1 MIIWLMLAL
10 FFVMLLAGVPIY
22 LVLGSLAVIGW
33 LVDGTPLIAL
43 AQQFSNELNSQTL
56 VAVPLFVIA
65 ATFMER
71 GGITRALV
79 DFASLIA
86 GRSRGGLAIIC
97 VIATTFFAAICGSS
111 VATAMAMGTA
121 LIPTM
126 AARKYP
132 AGFSVG
138 TVGAAGTL
146 GILIPPSLPLLIYG
160 LVAETS
166 VPRLFLAGVIPGLL
180 QGVLFVGFIIWYARK
195 NKLPVEDKLESGEV
209 VRRFRNALPALA
221 IPMFVLGGIYSG
233 LITVSEAAGV
243 AAFTAIIVSVFVYR
257 AVSLREIP
265 GVLTD
270 GIRQTAVI
278 IVIIL
283 SALALGH
290 WLTSAGVTR
299 SIVTFVSDV
308 GLNAWQFLLLANV
321 IMFILGM
328 FLEVISVILIFVPLV
343 LPIIQHLGID
353 PIHFGL
359 IVVINMEL
367 ALLTPPVGLNLFILK
382 NISGEK
388 IGTIIRGTMPYVM
401 ILMFLLLLVT
411 FIPQLSLWLPELAY
425 GK

>member
-10 FFVMLLAGVPIY
+10 FFIMLLAGVPIY
-22 LVLGSLAVIGW
+22 LVLGCLAVIGW
-33 LVDGTPLIAL
+33 LADGVPLISL
-43 AQQFSNELNSQTL
+43 AQQFANEMNSQTL

-71 GGITRALV
+71 GGITRALIN
-79 DFASLIA
+79 FAGTIA
-86 GRSRGGLAIIC
+86 GRNRGGLAIVC

-126 AARKYP
+126 AGRNYP
-132 AGFSVG
+132 ASFSVG

-160 LVAETS
+160 LIAEAS

-180 QGVLFVGFIIWYARK
+180 QGGLFVAYIIWYSRK
-195 NKLPVEDKLESGEV
+195 NKLPLEDRMSFAETLKCCRE
-209 VRRFRNALPALA
+209 AIPALF
-221 IPMFVLGGIYSG
+221 IPLVVLGGIYTG
-233 LITVSEAAGV
+233 FVTVSEAAGV
-243 AAFTAIIVSVFVYR
+243 AAFAAIIVSVFIYR
-257 AVSLREIP
+257 EVPLREIP
-265 GVLTD
+265 DVLSD

-283 SALALGH
+283 SALAFGH

-299 SIVTFVSDV
+299 SIATMVTEW
-308 GLNAWQFLLLANV
+308 GLNAWQFLLLANA
-321 IMFILGM
+321 IMFVLGM

-343 LPIIQHLGID
+343 LPIISHLGID
-353 PIHFGL
+353 PVHFGL
-359 IVVINMEL
+359 VVVLNMEL

-382 NISGEK
+382 NISGERMA
-388 IGTIIRGTMPYVM
+388 TVIRGTLPFVL
-401 ILMFLLLLVT
+401 ILMFLLLIVT
-411 FIPQLSLWLPELAY
+411 FVPQISLWLPDLAY
-425 GK
+425 GR

>member
-33 LVDGTPLIAL
+33 LVEGTPLIAL
-43 AQQFSNELNSQTL
+43 AQQFANELNSQTL
-56 VAVPLFVIA
+56 VAVPLFVVA

-71 GGITRALV
+71 GGITRALI
-79 DFASLIA
+79 DFASLLA

-132 AGFSVG
+132 GSFSVG

-166 VPRLFLAGVIPGLL
+166 VPQLFLAGVIPGLL
-180 QGVLFVGFIIWYARK
+180 QGVLFVGYIVWYARK
-195 NKLPVEDKLESGEV
+195 NELPVEDKLDSGEV
-209 VRRFRNALPALA
+209 FQRFRRALPALL
-221 IPMFVLGGIYSG
+221 IPVLVLGGIYSG
-233 LITVSEAAGV
+233 LVTISEAAGV
-243 AAFTAIIVSVFVYR
+243 AAFIALMVSVFVYR
-257 AVSLREIP
+257 AVSLRDIP

-278 IVIIL
+278 IVIIM

-290 WLTSAGVTR
+290 WLTSEGITR
-299 SIVTFVSDV
+299 SIVDFVNAT
-308 GLNAWQFLLLANV
+308 GLTSGQFLILANV
-321 IMFILGM
+321 VMFVLGM

-343 LPIIQHLGID
+343 LPIIEHLGID
-353 PIHFGL
+353 PVHFGL

-382 NISGEK
+382 NISGEG
-388 IGTIIRGTMPYVM
+388 IGTVIRGTMPYVM
-401 ILMFLLLLVT
+401 ILLVLLILVT
-411 FIPQLSLWLPELAY
+411 FVPQISMWLPELAY

>member
-195 NKLPVEDKLESGEV
+195 NKLPVEDKLESSEV

-290 WLTSAGVTR
+290 WLTGAGVTR